1 MSRLSE
7 DLKGSAA
14 GYVVSYVQ
22 ASREWKRKEAPGKR
36 VCAKK
41 HGSCPEGQGPGLLEG
56 AQEFEERLLFGG
68 LQLFEFIGDMFCFAA
83 MAEDGVEKSD

>member
-1 MSRLSE
+1 MAAMRPHSIQDERDMSGLSE
-7 DLKGSAA
+7 GLKGSAA

-41 HGSCPEGQGPGLLEG
+41 HGSCPQGQGPGLLKG
-56 AQEFEERLLFGG
+56 APEFKERFPFGG
-68 LQLFEFIGDMFCFAA
+68 LKL
-83 MAEDGVEKSD
+83 S